1 MFERFG
7 GEGGGWRGWGWAG
20 GAEGWVG
27 NVLTGL
33 AMGKMMV

>member
-1 MFERFG
+1 MFGRFG
-7 GEGGGWRGWGWAG
+7 GDGGGGRGWGWAS
-20 GAEGWVG
+20 GAEGRVE